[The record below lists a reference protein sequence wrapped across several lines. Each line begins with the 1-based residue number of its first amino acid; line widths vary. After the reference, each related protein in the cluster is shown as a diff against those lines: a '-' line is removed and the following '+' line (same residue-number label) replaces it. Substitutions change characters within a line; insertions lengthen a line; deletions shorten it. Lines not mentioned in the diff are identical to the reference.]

1 MQYQPIYLSNFD
13 EDSGY
18 QTYFDPFLLPAK
30 AFPKLED
37 AICFRGK
44 IQRRRGSFLLGR
56 LRRRMP
62 LLVADPDIILTQQA
76 VGIQTIVADILADA
90 TLALRASE
98 QYAEIVPYTLT
109 VHVGALTFQDITG
122 HGVLDP
128 VGAGVPGTINYVT
141 GQMVLNF
148 AAAIPA
154 TAITIHFAYYPALP
168 VMGMG
173 SYEEISLNFETT
185 IIFDMKYAYKWDP
198 TNNIFIELAT
208 PPATPWSGNNSK
220 LFWTTQYYRS
230 AANNNILWVTNF
242 KDGATGNPIRY
253 YNGATWTNIYP
264 VITPGADPTVVQT
277 CLCILPFKD
286 RLLLFNTWEGTNTA
300 FTTTNYPNRI
310 RWCANL
316 QDPTVVLNWQPIP
329 GLGGYNDLYTDEH
342 IISVAP
348 FKDVIIVKL
357 ERSCWKIIYTG
368 NQEQPFAFQKI
379 DSTMGC
385 NSSHSPVMFDN
396 GVLSISP
403 LGITVD
409 DSTSVERIDQKIPDQ
424 AFGIQTSPQRAFGIR
439 DYVNE
444 LVYWAFTN
452 IKLNAPLTSEIF
464 NNSVLVYNYRN
475 ESWAIFNDS
484 YTCFGKFQV
493 SNPTYTT
500 DLPIPGFYPPNSII
514 PSAQNVIAGNQQG
527 FVHIVQL
534 RNNIL
539 NSASLAITSITGQ
552 GVGPI
557 PPNGPVDFLIP
568 NHNFSATGD
577 YWVKIDGILGNGAPG
592 LNPEILNYN
601 AITNPFMYKVVSI
614 NSGIINLFSWN
625 PVARTFNIPVQLL
638 FGGEYLGGGRVTVIQ
653 NFNITT
659 KVFCPNYDT
668 DQQIANKYVDLLTLT
683 TDSGEYS
690 CNEYVNEAT
699 PAINDTDL
707 VPTTALLG
715 DNRVLT
721 CRENAILAPTQN
733 SQNKIWHRFSCPVVA
748 QNFQY
753 ELKMRNDQ
761 MTSLTINNNDFILYA
776 MTLTMAPTGRMIQ

>member
-30 AFPKLED
+30 ALPKLED

-56 LRRRMP
+56 LRRNFP
-62 LLVADPDIILTQQA
+62 APGITLTQQA
-76 VGIQTIVADILADA
+76 IGAASAVADILADVA
-90 TLALRASE
+90 VNLRPTE
-98 QYAEIVPYTLT
+98 PQAEIQAGTLVVT
-109 VHVGALTFQDITG
+109 VGAVVFNDDG
-122 HGVLDP
+122 HGNLVP
-128 VGAGVPGTINYVT
+128 GAGGLASTINYVT
-141 GQMVLNF
+141 GQMALNF
-148 AAAIPA
+148 FPALGAATPIVV
-154 TAITIHFAYYPALP
+154 IFAYYPALP

-173 SYEEISLNFETT
+173 PYEELAQNFETT
-185 IIFDMKYAYKWDP
+185 IIFDMKYAYKWNP
-198 TNNIFIELAT
+198 TPNNRFIELQT
-208 PPATPWSGNNSK
+208 PPATHWTGSNSK

-230 AANNNILWVTNF
+230 AIQNNILWATNF
-242 KDGATGNPIRY
+242 NDGATGNPIRY
-253 YNGATWTNIYP
+253 YNGVAWTNIYP
-264 VITPGADPTVVQT
+264 VVFVTPPNGNTVVQS
-277 CLCILPFKD
+277 CRCILPFKD
-286 RLLLFNTWEGTNTA
+286 RLLLFNTWEGQNADAGPPVVA
-300 FTTTNYPNRI
+300 FSSINYPNRI

-316 QDPTVVLNWQPIP
+316 GDPTVVLNWLPIP

-342 IISVAP
+342 IVSVAP

-396 GVLSISP
+396 GVLSISS

-444 LVYWAFTN
+444 LVYWAFKN
-452 IKLNAPLTSEIF
+452 IKLNSDPFSTIF

-484 YTCFGKFQV
+484 YTAFGKFQV
-493 SNPTYTT
+493 NNPTY
-500 DLPIPGFYPPNSII
+500 LPAGFFPPDII
-514 PSAQNVIAGNQQG
+514 PAAQNVIAGNQQG
-527 FVHIVQL
+527 FVNIVQVKNL
-534 RNNIL
+534 VL
-539 NSASLAITSITGQ
+539 NGASLAITSIFGAGA
-552 GVGPI
+552 GVHAFFG
-557 PPNGPVDFLIP
+557 VQ
-568 NHNFSATGD
+568 NHNFSPAAE
-577 YWVKIDGILGNGAPG
+577 YWVKLDGILGTGAPG

-601 AITNPFMYKVVSI
+601 AVTNPRMAKVTLLTAHSFV
-614 NSGIINLFSWN
+614 LDVLN
-625 PVARTFNIPVQLL
+625 PVTNAFVPVSLIV
-638 FGGEYLGGGRVTVIQ
+638 GGAYLGGGRVTVIQ

-668 DQQIANKYVDLLTLT
+668 DQQIANKYVDFLTLRT
-683 TDSGEYS
+683 GAGEYV
-690 CNEYVNEAT
+690 CNEYVNENAQ
-699 PAINDTDL
+699 AINDTDI
-707 VPTTALLG
+707 VPKTALLG

-721 CRENAILAPTQN
+721 CQENALLAPTQVN
-733 SQNKIWHRFSCPVVA
+733 QQKIWHRFSCPVVA